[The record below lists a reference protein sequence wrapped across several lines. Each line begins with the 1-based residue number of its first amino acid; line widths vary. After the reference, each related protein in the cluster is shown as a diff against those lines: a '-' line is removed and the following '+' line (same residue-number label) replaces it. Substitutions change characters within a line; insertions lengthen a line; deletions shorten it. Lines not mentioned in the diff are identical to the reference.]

1 MKSNDKPKN
10 LLRFDKKRYY
20 NNEELPSES
29 IQGLPS
35 EMEYLNDMKTTFT
48 IDLQSEHLLF

>member
-1 MKSNDKPKN
+1 MKSNDKPNN

-29 IQGLPS
+29 TQGLPS
-35 EMEYLNDMKTTFT
+35 EMEYLNDIKTTFT